1 MSIFIKQIESRIKQ
15 RTKAM
20 LAFVRCFIH
29 HISFPLPMG
38 IVQPLLSAFI
48 TFAYI
53 FHRSCSNIQMVIVL
67 FKTNGKIQFPVAGP
81 AEKHRMESAIEKFP
95 RRNTLHFATTP
106 VASANHLTGVD

>member
-1 MSIFIKQIESRIKQ
+1 
-15 RTKAM
+15 M
-20 LAFVRCFIH
+20 LAFARCFIH
-29 HISFPLPMG
+29 INFPLPRG
-38 IVQPLLSAFI
+38 IVYPLLSGFVAF
-48 TFAYI
+48 THI

-106 VASANHLTGVD
+106 VARANHLTGVN